1 MLLTLFAR
9 RLLVGLPVVASC
21 FALLPAAFAWE
32 LFSGSAAKSRPAANS
47 AAAGSPGENAAQ
59 AGRGGPLFHG
69 QQLHWPTMPFGRSK
83 PKPKVPENRAYTA
96 GNRTAPYAANQSASR
111 VRGTTSGPATRSP
124 QRMNYNPS
132 AAPIGPQHTAAPV
145 ARSSHE
151 NGVVNARNQV
161 AHASYPPA
169 IHRPIHP
176 AQAMRGS
183 HEATPALG
191 QVAPYHEVGP
201 AAGRIA
207 VSESR
212 RPDSVI
218 RAASPERARP
228 PAASSNATPSEPT
241 AAVAAAPESPA
252 DRFIAQAH
260 EWSGSAQ
267 TEVDYTRIIEACRR
281 ARASQPSS
289 DTGRYA
295 SELASWAFNRRGQ
308 LRAEAGRHQEALVD
322 FDDAVRADPGR
333 WRAIHNRG
341 MLLAQ
346 SGAFERAFDD
356 FTRTIQLKPDFA
368 KAYSNRA
375 ALLMVAGDLETAVG
389 DYRRAIELDPALAVA
404 HRGCG
409 RACHLL
415 RQLDA
420 ALEHYNEAVRL
431 APEDAYA
438 VASRADLLTDLGRY
452 AEAIAEYERTIEL
465 DPKSAHAYSSYAWLL
480 ATCPDASLRNS
491 ELAIEQA
498 KLAIELSGAK
508 NAVSFDTLAAAQANA
523 GDFSAAMQT
532 VRRAVQLAPPEER
545 EIYEARLVMYQ
556 RAKPYR
562 IAPVGE
568 VMQASY
574 ESY

>member
-1 MLLTLFAR
+1 MR
-9 RLLVGLPVVASC
+9 
-21 FALLPAAFAWE
+21 
-32 LFSGSAAKSRPAANS
+32 
-47 AAAGSPGENAAQ
+47 AAA
-59 AGRGGPLFHG
+59 
-69 QQLHWPTMPFGRSK
+69 
-83 PKPKVPENRAYTA
+83 
-96 GNRTAPYAANQSASR
+96 
-111 VRGTTSGPATRSP
+111 
-124 QRMNYNPS
+124 
-132 AAPIGPQHTAAPV
+132 
-145 ARSSHE
+145 
-151 NGVVNARNQV
+151 
-161 AHASYPPA
+161 
-169 IHRPIHP
+169 
-176 AQAMRGS
+176 
-183 HEATPALG
+183 
-191 QVAPYHEVGP
+191 
-201 AAGRIA
+201 
-207 VSESR
+207 
-212 RPDSVI
+212 
-218 RAASPERARP
+218 PERARP
-228 PAASSNATPSEPT
+228 QAASSHATPSETTLAPAESNPTPT

-267 TEVDYTRIIEACRR
+267 TEADYTRIIEACRR
-281 ARASQPSS
+281 ARASQPSP

-308 LRAEAGRHQEALVD
+308 LRAEAGRHQDALVD

-346 SGAFERAFDD
+346 SGEFERAFDD
-356 FTRTIQLKPDFA
+356 FTRTIQLKPEFA

-375 ALLMVAGDLETAVG
+375 ALLMVAGDLQTAVG

-465 DPKSAHAYSSYAWLL
+465 DPTSAHAYSSYAWLL

-523 GDFSAAMQT
+523 GDFSAAMHT
-532 VRRAVQLAPPEER
+532 VRQAVQLAPPEER